1 MTTEN
6 LPDIKTMYKALVA
19 KDSTFEGIFI
29 VGVKTTGIFCRPTCT
44 ARKPKQINTEYFA
57 NVKEALHCGYRPCK
71 VCRPM
76 VHSGEPPTWLSGI
89 LKEIDQDPSLRLR
102 DYEIRERGVD
112 PARIRRWFKK
122 NHGMTFQ
129 AYLRSRRLN
138 EAFGRIR
145 HTKRVTDSAFDS
157 GYESLSGFNE
167 AFKKATGFV
176 PSRSGDKT
184 LITVTRI
191 LSPLGPLF
199 AAATSEGI
207 CLLEFAD
214 RRMLETQFKR
224 LGKSLAAEFMPGKNE
239 HFATLDTQLAE
250 YFAGKRQRFDLPL
263 VVPGTDFQ
271 RQTWQALQ
279 DIPYGQTRSYSE
291 QAQALGNPKAVRAV
305 ARANGD
311 NRLAIIIP
319 CHRVIAADGTLA
331 GYGGGLW
338 RKRFLLDLEGVGR

>member
-6 LPDIKTMYKALVA
+6 MPDIDTMYQALVA
-19 KDSTFEGIFI
+19 KDSSFEGIFI

-57 NVKEALHCGYRPCK
+57 TTREALQFGYRPCK

-76 VHSGEPPTWLSGI
+76 MHSGQPPLWLGTI
-89 LKEIDQDPSLRLR
+89 LAEIEKDPALRLR

-122 NHGMTFQ
+122 HHGMTFQ

-145 HTKRVTDSAFDS
+145 HTNRVTDSAFDS
-157 GYESLSGFNE
+157 GYDSLSGFNE

-176 PSRSGDKT
+176 PSSSGSKT
-184 LITVTRI
+184 LITVTRL

-199 AAATSEGI
+199 AGATSEGI

-224 LGKSLAAEFMPGKNE
+224 LSKLLGAEFMPGRNE
-239 HFATLDTQLAE
+239 HFAVLDTQLAE
-250 YFAGKRQRFDLPL
+250 YFAGTRQVFDLPL
-263 VVPGTDFQ
+263 VVPGTGFQ
-271 RQTWQALQ
+271 KQTWQALQ
-279 DIPYGQTRSYSE
+279 EIPHGQTRTYSQ
-291 QAQALGNPKAVRAV
+291 QARAVGNPRAVRAV

-331 GYGGGLW
+331 GYGGGIW
-338 RKRFLLDLEGVGR
+338 RKRFLLDLEGAVL